1 MSEMEEAKEAPV
13 APNIYS
19 DQAARQAFE
28 RGELPDYRTWFAERR
43 AMRIE
48 TKVIRQQGRTII
60 TRTTIADL
68 ADAYVTVSAAMEE
81 VVDAR
86 QFAPPIG
93 WWILALTCSR
103 DQLDAIAGD
112 IEEGFARYARERG
125 HAAAHWWFWIQIV
138 TSFAHLAVRAIQKT
152 LPIADL
158 FKKLNS

>member
-1 MSEMEEAKEAPV
+1 MKTEGSKRAPV

-28 RGELPDYRTWFAERR
+28 RGELPDYHTWLAQQK
-43 AMRIE
+43 ALHVK
-48 TKVIRQQGRTII
+48 TKVYRQWRRTII
-60 TRTTIADL
+60 EKTIVTDL
-68 ADAYVTVSAAMEE
+68 ADAYVTIGTSMEE
-81 VVDAR
+81 VVDAK
-86 QFAPPIG
+86 QIAPSIG

-138 TSFAHLAVRAIQKT
+138 TSFAHLAVRAVQKA